1 MALFRIKI
9 GRVDRLG
16 VLALVGREPH
26 IQAMVTEAKKS
37 PSRGTAK
44 SAGTVLYRGVK
55 ITPMTGKRSP
65 LAEAIRDGLRS
76 KSEPALGARA
86 KA

>member
-1 MALFRIKI
+1 M
-9 GRVDRLG
+9 
-16 VLALVGREPH
+16 
-26 IQAMVTEAKKS
+26 
-37 PSRGTAK
+37 AK
-44 SAGTVLYRGVK
+44 SAGTVVYRGVK

-76 KSEPALGARA
+76 KSGAPLGIRA